1 MRASIVI
8 RTLNEAQHLDDLLVM
23 IGRQQTPGL
32 EVETVLIDSGSTD
45 GTLEIARRHGC
56 RITHITK
63 AEFSFG
69 RSLNRGCAASTGND
83 YFDAATGCC
92 LAPLDHALWGSV
104 CRKHLDFILDAKL
117 FQNLYRI

>member
-69 RSLNRGCAASTGND
+69 RSLNRGCAASTGNNHLN
-83 YFDAATGCC
+83 AAGGGCFC
-92 LAPLDHALWGSV
+92 ISKHFVRHAVG
-104 CRKHLDFILDAKL
+104 
-117 FQNLYRI
+117 